1 MNPRKNANKSKEVW
15 NFGPRTP
22 AFVAGGLEAAR
33 LISVVAD
40 QAARREQHVIE
51 KAQEQGITL
60 KIGEPSLGMYAAV
73 GVLFAQAAEVAM
85 KCVLQLSGSAKDE
98 LRKCHHLGRLFDE
111 LPPEVRQYA
120 RQRFNANQNNRDE
133 QLDAL
138 LHEAGDATVLLRY
151 LTEGETAERTVR
163 FDALESVAWSAL
175 AVIQNDGTARV
186 PANDAVAP

>member
-22 AFVAGGLEAAR
+22 AFVAGGLNAAR
-33 LISVVAD
+33 LISTVAD
-40 QAARREQHVIE
+40 QAARQEQHVVE

-85 KCVLQLSGSAKDE
+85 KCVLQLSGSARDE
-98 LRKCHHLGRLFDE
+98 LRKCHDLGKLFDE
-111 LPPEVRQYA
+111 LPADAKQYA
-120 RQRFNANQNNRDE
+120 RRRFSANQNDRDE
-133 QLDAL
+133 QLDPL

-151 LTEGETAERTVR
+151 LTEGKKNGRMVR

-175 AVIQNDGTARV
+175 SVIQNDGTVRV

>member
-1 MNPRKNANKSKEVW
+1 MNSRKNANKNEEVW

-33 LISVVAD
+33 LISVVAG
-40 QAARREQHVIE
+40 QTARREQHVIE
-51 KAQEQGITL
+51 KAQEQGTTL
-60 KIGEPSLGMYAAV
+60 EIGEPSLGMYAAV

-85 KCVLQLSGSAKDE
+85 KCVLQLSGSEKDE

-111 LPPEVRQYA
+111 LPTEVKQYA
-120 RQRFNANQNNRDE
+120 RQRFSANKNNRDE

-151 LTEGETAERTVR
+151 LTEGEMVGRTVR
-163 FDALESVAWSAL
+163 FDALESVAWSTL
-175 AVIQNDGTARV
+175 AVIQADGTVRV
-186 PANDAVAP
+186 PAI